1 MSLYRCLFIPVR
13 QTKGSAQLVVGYI
26 SAWLAVVGYIS
37 ASVAY
42 NQVSRGV
49 DPKIA
54 ILVVSICGLESK
66 TYAVLRRATQHV
78 LLQSSGSANFGALQ
92 QFCVKLR
99 PPAPVLQA
107 APIQC
112 NQSDQQFANKQV
124 PTGIRVYDRRVLFF
138 LCCKCAYCFHS
149 LTQRAIC
156 GRRRLA
162 TTRQ

>member
-1 MSLYRCLFIPVR
+1 V
-13 QTKGSAQLVVGYI
+13 
-26 SAWLAVVGYIS
+26 AVAAAAGKVDEHSVGYIS

-54 ILVVSICGLESK
+54 ILVVSIRGLESK

-107 APIQC
+107 API
-112 NQSDQQFANKQV
+112 
-124 PTGIRVYDRRVLFF
+124 
-138 LCCKCAYCFHS
+138 
-149 LTQRAIC
+149 
-156 GRRRLA
+156 
-162 TTRQ
+162 